1 MSPSSSLQKFKLTLI
16 FERGQTHHFLST
28 AEFEVLSKKKTFVSN
43 IARGQIIDQEALI
56 TALRKEQIRGAA
68 LDVTDPEPLP
78 TDSPLWDLPN
88 VTITPHISGL
98 TASYI
103 ERCFM
108 ILDENIER
116 KAQGK
121 KLWNQVDRKRGY

>member
-1 MSPSSSLQKFKLTLI
+1 M
-16 FERGQTHHFLST
+16 
-28 AEFEVLSKKKTFVSN
+28 LSKQKTFISN

-56 TALRKEQIRGAA
+56 MALRKEQLRGAA

-78 TDSPLWDLPN
+78 EDSPLWDLPN

-98 TASYI
+98 TASYT
-103 ERCFM
+103 ERSFM